1 MRSSRSSSWSK
12 AVRSSDTFLPTP
24 GEVLVNNNW
33 TPSPLFFASKGFSN
47 ETKPLES
54 ALTKPAEV
62 LILTEASYV
71 RLFRPITGA
80 DSQRLSATFNKY
92 DNVLFAVFAPSLLC
106 SLWEGT
112 DLPRKSPYR
121 IVLTKQEREELERR
135 ANKYTLPYFIVA
147 RAKMILLAAHGLAN
161 EEIANSLSTR
171 REIVSRWRKRFFEK
185 RLGGLEDF
193 PRPGR
198 PRVFPPRA
206 GRAR

>member
-1 MRSSRSSSWSK
+1 MGIAFTEIEPSNQ
-12 AVRSSDTFLPTP
+12 L
-24 GEVLVNNNW
+24 VLEKW
-33 TPSPLFFASKGFSN
+33 I
-47 ETKPLES
+47 E
-54 ALTKPAEV
+54 
-62 LILTEASYV
+62 
-71 RLFRPITGA
+71 
-80 DSQRLSATFNKY
+80 QLSAPFNKY
-92 DNVLFAVFAPSLLC
+92 DNVLFAVLPPPCYARFGRAT
-106 SLWEGT
+106 G
-112 DLPRKSPYR
+112 LPRESPYR

-147 RAKMILLAAHGLAN
+147 RAKMILLAEQGLAN
-161 EEIANSLSTR
+161 DEIANSLSTR

>member
-1 MRSSRSSSWSK
+1 MGDGVGGSVLCVNDVVAVEHRSCPVTRNLHCHLFIHASFHQILDCRTTEIMNGK
-12 AVRSSDTFLPTP
+12 ASITWV
-24 GEVLVNNNW
+24 G
-33 TPSPLFFASKGFSN
+33 SPFN
-47 ETKPLES
+47 
-54 ALTKPAEV
+54 
-62 LILTEASYV
+62 
-71 RLFRPITGA
+71 
-80 DSQRLSATFNKY
+80 LSAPFSKY
-92 DNVLFAVFAPSLLC
+92 DNVLFVVFAPSLLC

-121 IVLTKQEREELERR
+121 IVLTKQEQEELERR

-147 RAKMILLAAHGLAN
+147 RAKMILLAAQGLAN
-161 EEIANSLSTR
+161 DEIANSLSTR

>member
-1 MRSSRSSSWSK
+1 MPTTGSTTPF
-12 AVRSSDTFLPTP
+12 ADFCDT
-24 GEVLVNNNW
+24 VKVNCF
-33 TPSPLFFASKGFSN
+33 TL
-47 ETKPLES
+47 S
-54 ALTKPAEV
+54 AL
-62 LILTEASYV
+62 
-71 RLFRPITGA
+71 FH
-80 DSQRLSATFNKY
+80 KY
-92 DNVLFAVFAPSLLC
+92 DNVLFAVFVPSLLC
-106 SLWEGT
+106 SFWEGT
-112 DLPRKSPYR
+112 NLPRKSPYK

-147 RAKMILLAAHGLAN
+147 RAKMMLLAEQGLSN
-161 EEIANSLSTR
+161 DEIANSLSTH

>member
-1 MRSSRSSSWSK
+1 MHVVALTVQLHQHRRK
-12 AVRSSDTFLPTP
+12 VAADLGEDKPETLNRLAV
-24 GEVLVNNNW
+24 EEAAAVL
-33 TPSPLFFASKGFSN
+33 
-47 ETKPLES
+47 S
-54 ALTKPAEV
+54 AL
-62 LILTEASYV
+62 
-71 RLFRPITGA
+71 
-80 DSQRLSATFNKY
+80 FNKY
-92 DNVLFAVFAPSLLC
+92 DNVLFAVFALSLLC
-106 SLWEGT
+106 LLWEGT
-112 DLPRKSPYR
+112 NLPRKSPYK

-147 RAKMILLAAHGLAN
+147 RAKMILLAEQGLSN
-161 EEIANSLSTR
+161 DEIANSLSTR

>member
-1 MRSSRSSSWSK
+1 MTQVNQQ
-12 AVRSSDTFLPTP
+12 AMCQN
-24 GEVLVNNNW
+24 VLY
-33 TPSPLFFASKGFSN
+33 
-47 ETKPLES
+47 TKCS
-54 ALTKPAEV
+54 
-62 LILTEASYV
+62 
-71 RLFRPITGA
+71 
-80 DSQRLSATFNKY
+80 FNKY
-92 DNVLFAVFAPSLLC
+92 DNVSFAVFVPSLLC

-147 RAKMILLAAHGLAN
+147 RAKMILLAAQGLAN
-161 EEIANSLSTR
+161 DEIANSLSTR

>member
-1 MRSSRSSSWSK
+1 MYFK
-12 AVRSSDTFLPTP
+12 T
-24 GEVLVNNNW
+24 
-33 TPSPLFFASKGFSN
+33 
-47 ETKPLES
+47 
-54 ALTKPAEV
+54 
-62 LILTEASYV
+62 
-71 RLFRPITGA
+71 A
-80 DSQRLSATFNKY
+80 DVAGLSAPFNKY

-147 RAKMILLAAHGLAN
+147 RAKMILLAAQGLAN
-161 EEIANSLSTR
+161 GEIANSLSTR
-171 REIVSRWRKRFFEK
+171 REIVSHWRKRFFEK

>member
-1 MRSSRSSSWSK
+1 MHGKRGPFLKDARCRGRLPTFEVVMAGFTSSAAWSSSLVLAK
-12 AVRSSDTFLPTP
+12 RGPRSQ
-24 GEVLVNNNW
+24 VLA
-33 TPSPLFFASKGFSN
+33 L
-47 ETKPLES
+47 S
-54 ALTKPAEV
+54 AL
-62 LILTEASYV
+62 
-71 RLFRPITGA
+71 
-80 DSQRLSATFNKY
+80 FNKY

-112 DLPRKSPYR
+112 NLPRKSPYG
-121 IVLTKQEREELERR
+121 IALTKQEREELERR

-147 RAKMILLAAHGLAN
+147 RAKMILLAEQGLSN
-161 EEIANSLSTR
+161 DEIANSLSTR

>member
-1 MRSSRSSSWSK
+1 MPHRTVFRVRVSCSTDRAAGVLLSSLFPISIFH
-12 AVRSSDTFLPTP
+12 FLPGAP
-24 GEVLVNNNW
+24 VG
-33 TPSPLFFASKGFSN
+33 
-47 ETKPLES
+47 
-54 ALTKPAEV
+54 AERS
-62 LILTEASYV
+62 LREY
-71 RLFRPITGA
+71 
-80 DSQRLSATFNKY
+80 LSAPFNKY

-147 RAKMILLAAHGLAN
+147 RAKMILLAAQGLAN
-161 EEIANSLSTR
+161 DEIANSLSTR